1 MHLFIYL
8 LLEQHIYIYI
18 CVCVCVSNRTAT
30 MKLAGTFCK
39 MPVGQMCLF
48 RTFTEVQRKRPNI
61 HLKLHLAQCSF
72 VQ

>member
-1 MHLFIYL
+1 MEVLIVHLFIYL
-8 LLEQHIYIYI
+8 LLEQHIYIY
-18 CVCVCVSNRTAT
+18 VSNRTAT
-30 MKLAGTFCK
+30 MKLAGAFCK